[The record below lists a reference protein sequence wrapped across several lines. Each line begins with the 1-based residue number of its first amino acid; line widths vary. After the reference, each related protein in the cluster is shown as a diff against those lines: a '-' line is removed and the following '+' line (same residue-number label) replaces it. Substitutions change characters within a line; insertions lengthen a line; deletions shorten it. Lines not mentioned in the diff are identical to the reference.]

1 MGGGV
6 TPGAAGRTHV
16 DHPGGV
22 ALLEVVED
30 GGLVEERQH
39 GHVLN
44 AVEFRGVLL
53 HDLVLPHRHRLRGKK
68 SGGRKLWGEGRA
80 AMGQRWGQ
88 DVLWDVG
95 EGPWGWFLG
104 CPMSDGGG
112 VRGLDILWDFG
123 EDIWGSRCPTRFWRR
138 YFGGSRCLRGDG
150 SHI

>member
-68 SGGRKLWGEGRA
+68 RGGRGSCGVRVGQLWG
-80 AMGQRWGQ
+80 
-88 DVLWDVG
+88 
-95 EGPWGWFLG
+95 
-104 CPMSDGGG
+104 SDGVRVSCGMWEKGPGG
-112 VRGLDILWDFG
+112 V
-123 EDIWGSRCPTRFWRR
+123 SR
-138 YFGGSRCLRGDG
+138 L
-150 SHI
+150 SHE